1 MKALIKFK
9 EGPDNMELREVPMP
23 QPGAGQVRIKVKRAG
38 ICHTDLDYYRVGGA
52 PLKPPI
58 ILGHEVSGVIDVVGE
73 GVTDFK
79 AGDRVLTQTTYHVC
93 GKCRFCRKGQLNHCI
108 ARKGIGSVADGGFAE
123 YLVNREESIMK
134 IPDSV
139 SFDEAAVVEP
149 LACGVHAVTERI
161 NICVGSVVVILGP
174 GAIGLL
180 TAQVAKAQGAFV
192 IIAGLTPDQ
201 ERLELALKLGI
212 DRAVDLQKENLEEV
226 VKGYTEGYGADVVVE
241 ATGARAAVDMGMKI
255 TAKDGIFIPMS
266 FFPHSIEVD
275 YYQIKQRE
283 LNVIGSSSQIPTSW
297 GKALKMIENGQVNA
311 KAIVSHVYS
320 LSEWEQAFAT
330 VENKTGL
337 KVMINPE
344 QES

>member
-1 MKALIKFK
+1 MKALVKFQD
-9 EGPDNMELREVPMP
+9 GPGNMEIRDIALPEP
-23 QPGAGQVRIKVKRAG
+23 AKGQVRIKVKRAG
-38 ICHTDLDYYRVGGA
+38 ICHTDLDYYKVGGP
-52 PLKPPI
+52 PLKPPV
-58 ILGHEVSGVIDVVGE
+58 ILGHEVAGVIDAVGE

-79 AGDRVLTQTTYHVC
+79 PGDRVLTQTTYSVC
-93 GKCRFCRKGQLNHCI
+93 GKCRFCRRGQLNHCI
-108 ARKGIGSVADGGFAE
+108 ARRGIGSAADGGFAE

-134 IPDSV
+134 IPASV

-149 LACGVHAVTERI
+149 LACGVHAVAERV

-192 IIAGLTPDQ
+192 IIAGLTPDKP
-201 ERLELALKLGI
+201 RLDLALELGI
-212 DRAVDLQKENLEEV
+212 DRAVDLQQESLEDV

-241 ATGARAAVDMGMKI
+241 ATGARAAVDTGMKI

-266 FFPHSIEVD
+266 FFPRPIEVD

-283 LNVIGSSSQIPTSW
+283 LHVIGSSSQIPTSW

-311 KAIVSHVYS
+311 KAIVSHVFS
-320 LSEWEQAFAT
+320 LAEWEQAFAT

-344 QES
+344 QDA